1 MYARHQRRLKP
12 VRPWHLSFGAS
23 KERYPCRIPVVVVAR
38 HDETMVAENSP
49 YQQVDAEIHQ
59 RIVEQMPLAV
69 VVWWAETDD
78 PRDLRL
84 VYTSPRG
91 TAETGADMTQFVG
104 TRFSES
110 FPTAYE
116 TDLPDRYFAVA
127 TGSEPEYQEVI
138 RYGDET
144 IAENWFRVDARPLA
158 RRCVLVSYTNI
169 TQQQEVANRP
179 ARRPAPGMAVSEISE
194 LIGAAVG
201 NVEQWLYQRIVEQMP
216 LAVVVW
222 WAETND
228 PRDLRMVYCGP
239 HSTAVTGTDMTQFV
253 GKRFSESFP
262 VAYET
267 DLPYRIFAVAT
278 GSRPDH
284 FETFPYGDEN
294 VPDSWFRVEVQP
306 MGQGC
311 ALVAYTNIT
320 EQHQAAA
327 SLRRRR
333 REAATLAEIGRVISA
348 SLDIQHVYAAL
359 TTSVRQLI
367 PYDRLAIATVDLDQ
381 NTITSVYNSKEP
393 ITDKWAIGRP
403 HALRGVA
410 SESVV
415 HARTP
420 LLMQAAT
427 EAELLAKFPT
437 AREGLEHG
445 VCSTIVVPLIARDE
459 VIGVLTIRARKMS
472 AFTQHHL
479 VLAQQ
484 VGMQIAGAI
493 ANAWAYAALK
503 DAEAA
508 LVRSNAE
515 LEQFAYVASH
525 DLQEPLRVVGSY
537 VQLLARRYSGQL
549 DGRADRYITRSLAGV
564 ERMRALIN
572 DLLTYSRVGTRGL
585 ELTPLRTETV
595 VAEVLEGLA
604 VTIRETAA
612 EITWD
617 PLPVVQADSTQVGQL
632 FQNLLANALKY
643 RSEQAPRVHI
653 GVERQGQWWRFA
665 VQDNGIGIDP
675 AYAERIFLVFQR
687 LHTRDEYPG
696 TGIGLALCQ
705 KIVERHGGQ
714 LTVESQVGQGATF
727 FFTLPAVER
736 WDG

>member
-1 MYARHQRRLKP
+1 M
-12 VRPWHLSFGAS
+12 
-23 KERYPCRIPVVVVAR
+23 VVAR
-38 HDETMVAENSP
+38 YYVTMVAENYPQQRVGADLHRRIVEQIPLAVVVWRAETDDPRDLRLVYASP
-49 YQQVDAEIHQ
+49 QGKTETGADLEPFVGKRFIDTFPAVYETDLPYNYFAVATGSKSEYHEVQRYGDDTIAENWFRIDARPLGQRCVLVAYTNITQQQEVVTRPARPASGMGVAEIDKVVSPVVGNVESWLYQ

-78 PRDLRL
+78 PR
-84 VYTSPRG
+84 G
-91 TAETGADMTQFVG
+91 
-104 TRFSES
+104 
-110 FPTAYE
+110 
-116 TDLPDRYFAVA
+116 
-127 TGSEPEYQEVI
+127 
-138 RYGDET
+138 
-144 IAENWFRVDARPLA
+144 
-158 RRCVLVSYTNI
+158 
-169 TQQQEVANRP
+169 
-179 ARRPAPGMAVSEISE
+179 
-194 LIGAAVG
+194 
-201 NVEQWLYQRIVEQMP
+201 
-216 LAVVVW
+216 
-222 WAETND
+222 
-228 PRDLRMVYCGP
+228 LRMVYCGP
-239 HSTAVTGTDMTQFV
+239 HSTAVTGTDMAQFV
-253 GKRFSESFP
+253 GQRFTDSFP
-262 VAYET
+262 AAYDT

-278 GSRPDH
+278 ESRPDH

-294 VPDSWFRVEVQP
+294 VPESWFRVEVQP
-306 MGQGC
+306 IGQRC

-320 EQHQAAA
+320 EQQQAAA

-333 REAATLAEIGRVISA
+333 REAAALAEIGRVISA
-348 SLDIQHVYAAL
+348 TLDVQDIYESLA
-359 TTSVRQLI
+359 TSVRQLI
-367 PYDRLAIATVDLDQ
+367 PYDRLAIATVDLKK
-381 NTITSVYNSKEP
+381 NTITSVYNSKKP
-393 ITDKWAIGRP
+393 TTPQWAVGRSRS
-403 HALRGVA
+403 LQGVA
-410 SESVV
+410 SEGVV
-415 HARTP
+415 RARTP
-420 LLMQAAT
+420 LLMQAET
-427 EAELLAKFPT
+427 EADLLAKFPY

-445 VCSTIVVPLIARDE
+445 LRSTIVAPLIARDE
-459 VIGVLTIRARKMS
+459 MVGVLTMRTPQEN

-503 DAEAA
+503 EAEAA

-537 VQLLARRYSGQL
+537 VQLLARRYAGQL
-549 DGRADRYITRSLAGV
+549 DGRADRYISRSLAGV

-585 ELTPLRTETV
+585 ELTPTRTETV
-595 VAEVLEGLA
+595 VAEVLEGLT

-632 FQNLLANALKY
+632 FQNLVSNALKY

-653 GVERQGQWWRFA
+653 GVERQGQRWRFA

-675 AYAERIFLVFQR
+675 QYAERIFLVFQR

-727 FFTLPAVER
+727 FFTFPAVER
-736 WDG
+736 WAG